1 MAHKSLKVSE
11 ENAKE
16 GSLKIAELEK
26 QIIDLSGDEL
36 NIH

>member
-16 GSLKIAELEK
+16 GSLRIAELEK
-26 QIIDLSGDEL
+26 QIYYLYL
-36 NIH
+36 VMN